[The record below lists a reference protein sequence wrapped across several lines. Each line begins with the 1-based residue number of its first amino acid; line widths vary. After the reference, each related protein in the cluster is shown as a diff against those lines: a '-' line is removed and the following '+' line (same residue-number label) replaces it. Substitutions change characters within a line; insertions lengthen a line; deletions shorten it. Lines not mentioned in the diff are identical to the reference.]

1 MTITEEVEGWGGG
14 ELRFRGLPAELRRL
28 VTTRGFMS
36 AVLVTPI
43 RLPHSVAPAIAT
55 ITEQMN
61 LGGGGG
67 WIVRGSSDG
76 DGVALTLSGWAE
88 IMSSSNGQTDWG
100 FPLGFT
106 NTALTLAQ
114 WQDQLTIGGGLA
126 RNGMAVAGAGAPASF
141 TANPDLTGTRVEK
154 IGVIADIFRT
164 SWRVGLDSTD
174 GFPVLDFASIDTLSG
189 GGATPTVIVTP
200 DMPTGMAGAVRVVGG
215 RVRLDVDGSDF
226 VTKSLARTGGGAT
239 LAEYLSA
246 RSMSASTA
254 AANNPYRHPFG
265 AALGRERRV
274 DTSIEPSKPSAPP
287 GDTTTQAGLTAIATA
302 EIGRFGRI
310 PSRFEVAVD
319 AASVAHIPC
328 GARVWV
334 YDPAV
339 GAVDTSNPRVV
350 GHWPCFPIE
359 MRVTARTVPVTERC
373 GVYLWSMHA
382 DTHRVVYDL
391 SDWVVPD
398 TDGSITVAPVTGRT
412 RMAADIVGRQ
422 RR

>member
-61 LGGGGG
+61 LGGAGG

-100 FPLGFT
+100 FPFSFT
-106 NTALTLAQ
+106 NTAHTLAQ
-114 WQDQLTIGGGLA
+114 WQGILTGNGLVA
-126 RNGMAVAGAGAPASF
+126 RNGLAVAGAGAPATYAADDTRSA
-141 TANPDLTGTRVEK
+141 TRIEKAGTL
-154 IGVIADIFRT
+154 AAIFRT
-164 SWRVGLDSTD
+164 SWRVRLDSVD
-174 GFPVLDFASIDTLSG
+174 GFPVLDFADLDTLAGS
-189 GGATPTVIVTP
+189 ADARTLVTP
-200 DMPTGMAGAVRVVGG
+200 EIPTGMAGAVRVVGG
-215 RVRLDVDGSDF
+215 RVRLDVDGGDL
-226 VTKSLARTGGGAT
+226 VTTMHARSGGGAT
-239 LAEYLSA
+239 LAEYLNA
-246 RSMSASTA
+246 RSVAVSTA
-254 AANNPYRHPFG
+254 AANNPFRHPAG
-265 AALGRERRV
+265 GALGRGRRV
-274 DTSIEPSKPSAPP
+274 DTSVPP
-287 GDTTTQAGLTAIATA
+287 ATPNPPPDDTETVASLTAIAGA
-302 EIGRFGRI
+302 EIGRFGRLAE
-310 PSRFEVAVD
+310 RFEVAVD

-328 GARVWV
+328 GSRVWV
-334 YDPAV
+334 YHPAV

-391 SDWVVPD
+391 TDWVVPD

-412 RMAADIVGRQ
+412 RMADDIVGRQ
-422 RR
+422 RRG